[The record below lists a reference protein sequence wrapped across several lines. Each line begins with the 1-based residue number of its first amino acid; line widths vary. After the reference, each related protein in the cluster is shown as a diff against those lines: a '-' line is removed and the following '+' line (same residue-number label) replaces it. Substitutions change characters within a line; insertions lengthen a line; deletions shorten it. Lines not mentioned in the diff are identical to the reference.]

1 MFKKKPSLFER
12 LTGSMRASD
21 PDEEDFLDDDI
32 VEDDEGEVADISDE
46 ESTSGELAVD
56 VYETPNTIVIK
67 AITAGV
73 KKEGLDITISR
84 REVVIEGSR
93 EDRTPGGAEDYI
105 FQELYWGSFSR
116 AIELPEEVEPEE
128 AQAHELHGL
137 LTIILPKIDRNKQTK
152 VRVQ

>member
-1 MFKKKPSLFER
+1 
-12 LTGSMRASD
+12 MRAND
-21 PDEEDFLDDDI
+21 PDEQDFLDDDVI
-32 VEDDEGEVADISDE
+32 EDEGEVSDVPREE

-93 EDRTPGGAEDYI
+93 EDRTPGNSEDYI
-105 FQELYWGSFSR
+105 YQELYWGSFSR

>member
-32 VEDDEGEVADISDE
+32 LDDEGEVTDIPAD
-46 ESTSGELAVD
+46 ESTSGELSVD

-93 EDRTPGGAEDYI
+93 EDRTPGNTEDYI
-105 FQELYWGSFSR
+105 YQELYWGSFSR

-137 LTIILPKIDRNKQTK
+137 LTIILPKIDKNKQTK

>member
-12 LTGSMRASD
+12 LTGSMRAND
-21 PDEEDFLDDDI
+21 PDDQDFLDDDI
-32 VEDDEGEVADISDE
+32 IDDEGEISNIPAD
-46 ESTSGELAVD
+46 ESTSGELAID

-93 EDRTPGGAEDYI
+93 EDRTPGNTEDYI
-105 FQELYWGSFSR
+105 YQELYWGPFSR

-137 LTIILPKIDRNKQTK
+137 LTIILPKIDRDKQTK

>member
-1 MFKKKPSLFER
+1 MNEITTDMIKELRER
-12 LTGSMRASD
+12 TGVGMGKCKEA
-21 PDEEDFLDDDI
+21 L
-32 VEDDEGEVADISDE
+32 VLAEGDME
-46 ESTSGELAVD
+46 
-56 VYETPNTIVIK
+56 K
-67 AITAGV
+67 AIDILRKAGMAAGV

-93 EDRTPGGAEDYI
+93 EDRTPGNTEDYI
-105 FQELYWGSFSR
+105 YQELYWGSFSR